1 MPKVIDVKSFDELE
15 KSVQKKFIQAG
26 VNTVNIVAAVAKKNA
41 AKEMESKFTLR
52 SNFTQKG
59 IAFTQCR
66 RSVSSLSDIKS
77 VVGIDEKRGYM
88 ARQET
93 GGEKKSPS
101 GANLMIPNT
110 KARKGGN
117 ATRVAPKYY
126 YPAIKANFQKR
137 SSKSKTAL
145 AVAAFNAAKSK
156 GFIRINNTI
165 FHVTRFEPKR
175 DNRMFIAKPV
185 LNLAHK
191 STYTPQKEW
200 LYPASIYAARM
211 MQDIFNTQMDKLSD

>member
-1 MPKVIDVKSFDELE
+1 M
-15 KSVQKKFIQAG
+15 
-26 VNTVNIVAAVAKKNA
+26 
-41 AKEMESKFTLR
+41 
-52 SNFTQKG
+52 
-59 IAFTQCR
+59 
-66 RSVSSLSDIKS
+66 
-77 VVGIDEKRGYM
+77 
-88 ARQET
+88 
-93 GGEKKSPS
+93 
-101 GANLMIPNT
+101 
-110 KARKGGN
+110 
-117 ATRVAPKYY
+117 
-126 YPAIKANFQKR
+126 
-137 SSKSKTAL
+137 AL